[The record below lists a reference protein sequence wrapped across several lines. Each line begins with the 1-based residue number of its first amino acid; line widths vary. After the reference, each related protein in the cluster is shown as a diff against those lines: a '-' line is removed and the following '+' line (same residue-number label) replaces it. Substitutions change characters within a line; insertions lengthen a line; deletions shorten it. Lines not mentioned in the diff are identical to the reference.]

1 MIPKLIHQ
9 TYHDYELPEI
19 YALCAQ
25 QMRALHPDY
34 DYKFWTDDE
43 MYAFMRTEFPTYWS
57 KFSALPRVIMQVDMF
72 RYFLLYKYG
81 GIYVDLDYYML
92 RPLDGLFAAMSDA
105 KKEVLLPADKE
116 TYDGHIVGVGNCI
129 LASRPG
135 HPFWKKLMDSL
146 FTIDRYTSIDFDD
159 DSNVDSEF
167 GTGSTFVYN
176 TWRAYSAD
184 DTSIY
189 IPRAAMFHPPSKQSL
204 MYLERLRAQGAYGMH
219 WGLRLWRFQ

>member
-9 TYHDYELPEI
+9 TYRDYELPEI

-34 DYKFWTDDE
+34 TYKFWTDDE
-43 MYAFMRTEFPTYWS
+43 MYAFMHTEFPTYWS

-81 GIYVDLDYYML
+81 GIYADLDYYML
-92 RPLDGLFAAMSDA
+92 RPLDGMLTGKELVLPVDCEAA
-105 KKEVLLPADKE
+105 
-116 TYDGHIVGVGNCI
+116 DGTPLCVGNCI
-129 LASRPG
+129 FASRPQ

-146 FTIDRYTSIDFDD
+146 FTIDRSAADFDVD
-159 DSNVDSEF
+159 NNVDKSEF
-167 GTGSTFVYN
+167 GTGPAFVYAM
-176 TWRAYSAD
+176 WRTYSAD
-184 DTSIY
+184 DASIY
-189 IPRAAMFHPPSKQSL
+189 LPPRHLFHPPSKQSL

-219 WGLRLWRFQ
+219 WCSGLWRNGEL

>member
-1 MIPKLIHQ
+1 M
-9 TYHDYELPEI
+9 
-19 YALCAQ
+19 A
-25 QMRALHPDY
+25 
-34 DYKFWTDDE
+34 W
-43 MYAFMRTEFPTYWS
+43 
-57 KFSALPRVIMQVDMF
+57 
-72 RYFLLYKYG
+72 
-81 GIYVDLDYYML
+81 
-92 RPLDGLFAAMSDA
+92 
-105 KKEVLLPADKE
+105 
-116 TYDGHIVGVGNCI
+116 
-129 LASRPG
+129 
-135 HPFWKKLMDSL
+135 L